1 MQQSLQLTSNHL
13 SEEEYCLFSSLLPL
27 SQLTDVIQAT
37 LFGCLRSAVPNICNE
52 NVSPK
57 VSPKNK
63 TEIRKI
69 DTLTRQQKL
78 FLMRSQGNVG
88 TLKGPHEP
96 VNHSWSHVAFLHT
109 SFSCSLNSIKA
120 VCVCVYCI
128 HMQTIFHPASQ
139 RCSPVVALTASQP
152 SLSSY
157 RKTFNFSGGFS
168 NCLFWSFR
176 SIVQGV
182 YKIPLWPESPPPYG
196 APQHCYVLIGSFDKC
211 QFPSRVMEGVG

>member
-27 SQLTDVIQAT
+27 SQLTDVIQAA

-96 VNHSWSHVAFLHT
+96 VNHSLSHVAFLHT

-120 VCVCVYCI
+120 VCVCVCTVYTCKLYST
-128 HMQTIFHPASQ
+128 QPLRDAPLQSPLPPASHPFQ
-139 RCSPVVALTASQP
+139 AIGKLLISPGAFQIACFGRSGALYKASIKYHCGQKAHP
-152 SLSSY
+152 HMELH
-157 RKTFNFSGGFS
+157 
-168 NCLFWSFR
+168 
-176 SIVQGV
+176 SIAT
-182 YKIPLWPESPPPYG
+182 S
-196 APQHCYVLIGSFDKC
+196 
-211 QFPSRVMEGVG
+211 